1 MTDASVTL
9 MSNEDVRSIWAGIRP
24 GSSMIIQER
33 PVEVRF
39 SRSISRVEGVEFCF
53 SGVHEPSL
61 ASSAGFEVEV
71 ERTQDERRGERT
83 ILRLIRAS
91 QDEDDIFITFCSGLI
106 TLVQRLDDL
115 DSAGLASEVCD
126 YVAAWQAFMKTSGK
140 KLSREKELGLFGEL
154 LLLEKWLRLHPG
166 HQRLAEIW
174 QGPRHAARDF
184 VLAGGW
190 AVEVKTSVKETPFIA
205 KIDSLSQLDMTDF
218 PKLCVAAVK
227 VSESEEGR
235 TVADLVRSIN
245 DLLVSNAMRRDFEL
259 LLLLAGFNAEKTG
272 RPLVKYACDWI
283 RLFSAATLP
292 RLAPGMIPGIVRAAY
307 DIALLDERGEAAA
320 GAEELPLEETLNTIE
335 MEKDD
340 E

>member
-9 MSNEDVRSIWAGIRP
+9 MSDEDVRSIWAGIRP

-126 YVAAWQAFMKTSGK
+126 YVAAWQA
-140 KLSREKELGLFGEL
+140 L
-154 LLLEKWLRLHPG
+154 
-166 HQRLAEIW
+166 
-174 QGPRHAARDF
+174 
-184 VLAGGW
+184 
-190 AVEVKTSVKETPFIA
+190 VKTSVKETPFIA